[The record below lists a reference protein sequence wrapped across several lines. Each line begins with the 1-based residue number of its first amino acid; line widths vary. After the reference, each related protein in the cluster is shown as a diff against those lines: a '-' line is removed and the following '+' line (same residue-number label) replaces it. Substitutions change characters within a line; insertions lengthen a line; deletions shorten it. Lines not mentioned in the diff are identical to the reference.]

1 MVFNSAETR
10 FTRQNSVL
18 RFLLNI
24 LSHLVLV
31 VHFGSIICMTKFN
44 VIACPSKG
52 SAYFSL
58 LVMAPQV
65 WFQNRRAKWRRQ
77 EKMEAARMGIHDFQM
92 SAAAAGA
99 ANAAAAAA
107 AIMGHRAAAAGGGGS
122 SGATPSA
129 LGPPLGPPPNL
140 TPMGL
145 PFGIPPEPTWP
156 SGIPPLS
163 SLPGLPGFLASPQVI
178 CEIDTV

>member
-1 MVFNSAETR
+1 MIN
-10 FTRQNSVL
+10 
-18 RFLLNI
+18 
-24 LSHLVLV
+24 
-31 VHFGSIICMTKFN
+31 FN
-44 VIACPSKG
+44 VIACLSKG

-129 LGPPLGPPPNL
+129 LGAPLGPPPNL

-178 CEIDTV
+178 CEIDTVK